1 MLPFLD
7 TLNFLG
13 FLSRGGSGDGGAW
26 IALWGGLIGA
36 VIGAGVSGCIS
47 FYLQKREHDRADRL
61 RTADRLTAQKSV
73 ASRLIVRLIAIASDL
88 HRAATHLEN
97 ERNSIPDEAEAWH
110 VVIPLAVPSTP
121 VNYAA
126 DETALLLDL
135 GLNEEFSDIASLPD
149 LRNQTHEMMIQYATK
164 REQMWPMLPAEA
176 FVRGGVVLSEQL
188 NLQTER
194 LQTEMAD
201 VLEYLFEA
209 VPGFAAESYDALTRV
224 HAALLSKELVAF
236 KISPR
241 NEL

>member
-1 MLPFLD
+1 M
-7 TLNFLG
+7 
-13 FLSRGGSGDGGAW
+13 
-26 IALWGGLIGA
+26 
-36 VIGAGVSGCIS
+36 
-47 FYLQKREHDRADRL
+47 
-61 RTADRLTAQKSV
+61 
-73 ASRLIVRLIAIASDL
+73 
-88 HRAATHLEN
+88 
-97 ERNSIPDEAEAWH
+97 
-110 VVIPLAVPSTP
+110 
-121 VNYAA
+121 
-126 DETALLLDL
+126 DL